1 MPAHRD
7 DEEERI
13 LESYRQDDDERLT
26 QKPDEASR
34 WRQEDD
40 AFKLRFPVSKDRTM
54 RRLAISQLILL
65 VVLPISCTANAI
77 LLDMSKIEPTPFGMK
92 ERYDY
97 SSPYAQTS
105 ILFLVITILSI
116 VLLFIVVPITYAS
129 IMTRRYGWR
138 AMQDPIEAQRAAV
151 REGMADVL
159 TADNRADLDS
169 QPANRAV
176 ANRRLRSVIARR

>member
-1 MPAHRD
+1 MPTHRD

-13 LESYRQDDDERLT
+13 LETYRQDDNAELT
-26 QKPDEASR
+26 EMLDEAAR
-34 WRQEDD
+34 RRKEND
-40 AFKLRFPVSKDRTM
+40 AFKLHFPVPKDRAM

-65 VVLPISCTANAI
+65 VVAPVSCTANAI

-169 QPANRAV
+169 QPANHAV
-176 ANRRLRSVIARR
+176 ANRRLRSVTARR